1 MADSVFVHLPG
12 IRFLSH
18 LQEDHQMNFNRKRLH
33 ATTSDGG
40 LGFSA
45 RSLVV
50 VLALTALSVLGISSA
65 YAAVSGPVVR
75 LFPTTVLEDIRETG
89 QVAEDMENNLQ
100 QIIHKLDM
108 QQQLY
113 NESLCQGADGDQG
126 CERIGKQIGATY
138 LEMLNVMNERLPE
151 MERAVNST
159 RSSLE
164 KRLRQE
170 LGQRTTPT
178 SLQNSLLGEG
188 NGTVTAEDRPALRGR
203 SGVRLSDRFKQYYD
217 LVATNRNAPSQSL
230 AVVASDIY
238 LDMEEASQLIAAT
251 QEEISRAALMEQL
264 NQSFGLITPEMS
276 AVVGGVKEIL
286 FGESAMDSPIAS
298 PPYAIGEPEF
308 VSPLAM

>member
-1 MADSVFVHLPG
+1 MKPTIQDQ
-12 IRFLSH
+12 R
-18 LQEDHQMNFNRKRLH
+18 
-33 ATTSDGG
+33 
-40 LGFSA
+40 SA
-45 RSLVV
+45 RSGSWR
-50 VLALTALSVLGISSA
+50 LAPALLATALCLLAGVA
-65 YAAVSGPVVR
+65 QATNTGPVVR

-100 QIIHKLDM
+100 QIIHRLDM

-126 CERIGKQIGATY
+126 CERIAKQLGSTY
-138 LEMLNVMNERLPE
+138 LEMLEVMSDRLPE

-178 SLQNSLLGEG
+178 SLQNTLLGEA
-188 NGTVTAEDRPALRGR
+188 GTATAGEEDRPALRGR

-217 LVATNRNAPSQSL
+217 LVSTSKNGPSQSL
-230 AVVASDIY
+230 AVVAADIY
-238 LDMEEASQLIAAT
+238 LDMEEASQLIAFT
-251 QEEISRAALMEQL
+251 QQEISRAALMEQL
-264 NQSFGLITPEMS
+264 NQSFGMITPEMS

-286 FGESAMDSPIAS
+286 FGESAMESPIAS
-298 PPYAIGEPEF
+298 PPYAIGETEF

>member
-1 MADSVFVHLPG
+1 MKAKSTHTRAVSG
-12 IRFLSH
+12 SH
-18 LQEDHQMNFNRKRLH
+18 I
-33 ATTSDGG
+33 
-40 LGFSA
+40 
-45 RSLVV
+45 V
-50 VLALTALSVLGISSA
+50 VLALAVCCLAGASA
-65 YAAVSGPVVR
+65 QATVSGPVVR

-89 QVAEDMENNLQ
+89 QVAEDMENSLQ

-113 NESLCQGADGDQG
+113 TESLCQGADGDQG
-126 CERIGKQIGATY
+126 CDRIAKQLGATY
-138 LEMLNVMNERLPE
+138 LEMLEVMSDRLPE

-159 RSSLE
+159 RASLE

-178 SLQNSLLGEG
+178 SLQNTLLGEG
-188 NGTVTAEDRPALRGR
+188 ATSASQEDRPALRGR
-203 SGVRLSDRFKQYYD
+203 SGVRLSDRFKQYYN
-217 LVATNRNAPSQSL
+217 LVSTSKNAPGQSL

-251 QEEISRAALMEQL
+251 QQEISRAALMEQL
-264 NQSFGLITPEMS
+264 NQSFGMITPEMS

-286 FGESAMDSPIAS
+286 FGETAMEGPIAS

>member
-1 MADSVFVHLPG
+1 MKPTIQDPG
-12 IRFLSH
+12 SARAGSWRRGPAL
-18 LQEDHQMNFNRKRLH
+18 LVAAVCLLAGAAQ
-33 ATTSDGG
+33 ATT
-40 LGFSA
+40 
-45 RSLVV
+45 
-50 VLALTALSVLGISSA
+50 
-65 YAAVSGPVVR
+65 SGPVVR

-100 QIIHKLDM
+100 QIIHRLDM

-113 NESLCQGADGDQG
+113 TESLCQGADGDQG
-126 CERIGKQIGATY
+126 CDRIAKQLGSTY
-138 LEMLNVMNERLPE
+138 LEMLEVMSDRLPE

-178 SLQNSLLGEG
+178 SLQNTLLGEA
-188 NGTVTAEDRPALRGR
+188 GTATASQEDRPALRGR

-217 LVATNRNAPSQSL
+217 LVSTSKSGPSQSL
-230 AVVASDIY
+230 AVVAADIY
-238 LDMEEASQLIAAT
+238 LDMEEASQLIAFT
-251 QEEISRAALMEQL
+251 QQEIGRAALMEQL
-264 NQSFGLITPEMS
+264 NQSFGMITPEMS

-286 FGESAMDSPIAS
+286 FGESTMESPIAS
-298 PPYAIGEPEF
+298 PPYAIGEQEF

>member
-1 MADSVFVHLPG
+1 
-12 IRFLSH
+12 
-18 LQEDHQMNFNRKRLH
+18 MNFNSPCHRQAGRN
-33 ATTSDGG
+33 G
-40 LGFSA
+40 A
-45 RSLVV
+45 RTPSRAITFL
-50 VLALTALSVLGISSA
+50 LALVTLSAGLASA
-65 YAAVSGPVVR
+65 TVSGPVVR

-100 QIIHKLDM
+100 QVIHRLDM

-126 CERIGKQIGATY
+126 CDRIAKQLGATY
-138 LEMLNVMNERLPE
+138 LEMLDVMNERLPE

-178 SLQNSLLGEG
+178 SLQNTLLGEAG
-188 NGTVTAEDRPALRGR
+188 GVTSQEDRPALRGR

-217 LVATNRNAPSQSL
+217 LVATNRNTPSQSL

-264 NQSFGLITPEMS
+264 NQSFGMITPEMS
-276 AVVGGVKEIL
+276 AVVNGVKEIL